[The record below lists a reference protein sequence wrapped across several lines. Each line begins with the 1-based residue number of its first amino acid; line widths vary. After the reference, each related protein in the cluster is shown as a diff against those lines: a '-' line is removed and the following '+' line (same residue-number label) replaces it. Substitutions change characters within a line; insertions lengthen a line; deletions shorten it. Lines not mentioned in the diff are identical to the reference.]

1 MEKNPPNQPPDSQAI
16 TKTPQAAS
24 QELPQP
30 FSEFVRTLADSAMSL
45 VLAERISRGPLP
57 SPETLE
63 KYKQISPD
71 ALSLILREYDEEG
84 AHRRKNEERIINDK
98 ILIARLGLLAAF
110 VITILFLT
118 AGFYL
123 ILHGHDVAGASIC
136 GAGLISVVI
145 AFLRH
150 TSSSSSSNW
159 KK

>member
-1 MEKNPPNQPPDSQAI
+1 MEKNPPNQPLDSQASA
-16 TKTPQAAS
+16 KAPQAAL

-30 FSEFVRTLADSAMSL
+30 FSEFVRTLADSAMSM

-63 KYKQISPD
+63 KYKQVSPD
-71 ALSLILREYDEEG
+71 ALSLILREY
-84 AHRRKNEERIINDK
+84 
-98 ILIARLGLLAAF
+98 F
-110 VITILFLT
+110 VITILFLI

-136 GAGLISVVI
+136 GVGLVSVVI

-150 TSSSSSSNW
+150 TSSPSSSNG